1 MGTDY
6 TTLAPPR
13 RATGLTVGA
22 GESAAIICG
31 VALALACGYSTQPYG
46 STDKVPVQSVKVAPQ
61 VIQFLAI
68 GETRNLAATIS
79 PANATDQ
86 AISWES
92 TNPAV
97 ASVDANGLVT
107 AKAVGFGVFI
117 TVTTH
122 DGQHESSANVSV
134 NP

>member
-6 TTLAPPR
+6 ATLAPPR
-13 RATGLTVGA
+13 RNRGPVL
-22 GESAAIICG
+22 ICG
-31 VALALACGYSTQPYG
+31 VALALACSSYSTQPYG
-46 STDKVPVQSVKVAPQ
+46 STDRVSVQGVIVTPQ
-61 VIQFLAI
+61 VIQFSAI
-68 GETRNLAATIS
+68 GETKNLSATIS
-79 PANATDQ
+79 PAYATDQ
-86 AISWES
+86 AISWAS

-122 DGQHESSANVSV
+122 DGQHEASANVRV

>member
-1 MGTDY
+1 MTRIPSFRLIY
-6 TTLAPPR
+6 
-13 RATGLTVGA
+13 
-22 GESAAIICG
+22 G

-46 STDKVPVQSVKVAPQ
+46 SPDKVPVRSVKVAPQ
-61 VIQFLAI
+61 VIQFFAI
-68 GETRNLAATIS
+68 GETRNLSATIS
-79 PANATDQ
+79 PANATDR

-117 TVTTH
+117 TVTSH
-122 DGQHESSANVSV
+122 DGKHEASANVSV